1 MANFAARK
9 LSNRAHTK
17 TSSKRWRRY
26 DGAMSPATE
35 TATPGRE
42 EPFLTTRWSLVL
54 AAGAEAP
61 ESASALAELCETYW
75 YPLYAYVRRRGYSA
89 EDAADLTQSF
99 FARLL
104 EKNAVG
110 VADPKRGRFRAF
122 LLGSLKHFL
131 ANEWNRARAQ
141 KRGGGQRLLSID
153 YRAADQRFGD
163 DPQDDLTP
171 ESAFER
177 SWALEVLEH
186 ALGRLEEHY
195 RTRGKQRLFAE
206 LRDTLV
212 AGAEPPSY
220 REVAERLSMTEG
232 AVKVSVHRLRQGFRD
247 ALRREIAQTVL
258 GQENLDAELRDLIS
272 ALGRP

>member
-1 MANFAARK
+1 M
-9 LSNRAHTK
+9 
-17 TSSKRWRRY
+17 
-26 DGAMSPATE
+26 
-35 TATPGRE
+35 TPGTRVPTPARD

-54 AAGAEAP
+54 AAGAERP
-61 ESASALAELCETYW
+61 DSASALSELCETYW

-89 EDAADLTQSF
+89 DDAQDLTQSF

-110 VADPKRGRFRAF
+110 VADPSRGRFRAF

-141 KRGGGQRLLSID
+141 KRGGGQLVLSID

-163 DPQDDLTP
+163 DPPDDLTP

-177 SWALEVLEH
+177 SWALEVLDH
-186 ALGRLEEHY
+186 ALERLDDQY
-195 RTRGKQRLFAE
+195 RRRGKQRIFAE

-212 AGAEPPSY
+212 AGASPPSY
-220 REVAERLSMTEG
+220 KEVAERLSMTEG
-232 AVKVSVHRLRQGFRD
+232 AVKVAVHRLRQGFRE
-247 ALRREIAQTVL
+247 ALRREIAQTVE
-258 GQENLDAELRDLIS
+258 GADELDAELRDLIA